1 MNNEVHLFH
10 EMQEIS
16 INLPIIFQI
25 FYLLE
30 ELFYLET
37 VSKNFDYK

>member
-1 MNNEVHLFH
+1 MINEVHLFH

-30 ELFYLET
+30 EL
-37 VSKNFDYK
+37 S